1 MKYQIVGRNI
11 EVTDSISSTITK
23 KLSKL
28 DKYFR
33 QSEEVL
39 CRVVFRFYRGSD
51 EAKVE
56 VTIFSKD
63 TTFRAEVK
71 NKDLYSAVDQA
82 VDKLTGQLRK
92 LKTQL
97 KRRYEHEGIGKSLI
111 FEAIQEE
118 TKSEE
123 KATTVRTKTVKV
135 KPITMENAIIE
146 MESIGHN
153 FYLYLDTD
161 DEKMSVVYKREDGG
175 YGLIQADTEIDI
187 K

>member
-11 EVTDSISSTITK
+11 EVTDSISSAITK

-28 DKYFR
+28 DKFFR

-39 CRVVFRFYRGSD
+39 CRVVFRFYKGSD

-56 VTIFSKD
+56 VTVFSKD

-82 VDKLTGQLRK
+82 VDKLMRQLRK

-97 KRRYEHEGIGKSLI
+97 KRRYEHEGIGKSII

-118 TKSEE
+118 
-123 KATTVRTKTVKV
+123 KAATVRTKTVKV
-135 KPITMENAIIE
+135 RPITMENAIIE

-175 YGLIQADTEIDI
+175 YGLIQADTAIEI